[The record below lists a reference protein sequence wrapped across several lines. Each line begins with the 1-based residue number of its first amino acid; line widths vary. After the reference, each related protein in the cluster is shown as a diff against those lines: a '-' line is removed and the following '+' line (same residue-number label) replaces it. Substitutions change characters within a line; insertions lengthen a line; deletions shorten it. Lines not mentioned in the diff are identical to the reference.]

1 MPTRLNAP
9 LDRLRQ
15 QLSESQAPYFQRI
28 EHWGAPQEMTQALRQ
43 VRSAFDSA
51 AVESDP
57 RSSALALS
65 RFRKNGRFANFI
77 ELKYGCFGVGLS
89 IMWGNSQWS
98 ILGDEEL
105 LRQLLKLVDVER
117 KQPRRFRK
125 CYQGLMHSYFSYP
138 VLDEEAEQ
146 VVKNWHIL
154 RRFLG
159 NRRELALRATNIPTW
174 LAMLDQHANL
184 LSSKACEPYAA
195 DLLQGN
201 RKQLEIATEGIGI
214 GPTSWLWQEAIITT
228 VKTATEIDSDADF
241 RNMVDTLLNLLV
253 SSESDRPLSES
264 VLLRCFAMI
273 LIRYAKST
281 NKPEHPR
288 LRDLAV
294 QHIGNPWL
302 KRAAWDAYVNN
313 DNARK
318 MVDGWL
324 KRRLITDFFAVL
336 SEDGAADQRRLNY
349 WLRFEPVIE
358 DMWFALGPHAREA
371 NTADFIEMRKRMEGR
386 LHFLSGPGS
395 ILNNAFLMKIGEFLI
410 VEFGVTG
417 NATYIFNIGDSKIDF
432 SKREMNIYSLKGS
445 NHVGRLIHMSD
456 WEYTFDQW
464 LCPRISWHP
473 ETGNQNVIP
482 ARHAPTHSSASSA
495 AKRFGQHRP
504 IPRTAGDIN
513 QVLYFIKTLNL
524 EYEDN
529 RGLGGPFWIRTGNN
543 NPYLNDSLSSMGFK
557 YAADKGWWRK

>member
-1 MPTRLNAP
+1 MPARLNAP
-9 LDRLRQ
+9 LERLRQ
-15 QLSESQAPYFQRI
+15 QLSESQAPSFQHI
-28 EHWGAPQEMTQALRQ
+28 EHWGALQEMTQALRQ

-77 ELKYGCFGVGLS
+77 ELKYGCFGVGLP
-89 IMWGNSQWS
+89 IMWGNNEWS

-159 NRRELALRATNIPTW
+159 NRRELALSATNTPSW
-174 LAMLDQHANL
+174 LAMLDKHANL

-201 RKQLEIATEGIGI
+201 KKQLEIAAEGIGI

-241 RNMVDTLLNLLV
+241 RNKVDTLLNLLV
-253 SSESDRPLSES
+253 SSESNHPLSES
-264 VLLRCFAMI
+264 VLLRCFALI
-273 LIRYAKST
+273 LIRYAKGT
-281 NKPEHPR
+281 DKPEHPR

-302 KRAAWDAYVNN
+302 KRAVWDAYVNN

-358 DMWFALGPHAREA
+358 DMWFALGPHARDA
-371 NTADFIEMRKRMEGR
+371 NTTDFREMRKRMEGR
-386 LHFLSGPGS
+386 LHYLSGQAS
-395 ILNNAFLMKIGEFLI
+395 SFNNAFLMKIGEFLV

-417 NATYIFNIGDSKIDF
+417 NATYIFNAGDSKIDF
-432 SKREMNIYSLKGS
+432 SKREMNIYRLKGK

-464 LCPRISWHP
+464 LCPRIGWHP
-473 ETGNQNVIP
+473 KTGKQPVV
-482 ARHAPTHSSASSA
+482 ATVHTSAHSSASSA
-495 AKRFGQHRP
+495 AKQFAQHHP
-504 IPRTAGDIN
+504 TSRTLGDIK
-513 QVLYFIKTLNL
+513 QVFDLIKQLNI

-529 RGLGGPFWIRTGNN
+529 RSKGGPFWIRTGNKN
-543 NPYLNDSLSSMGFK
+543 VYLNDRLSRMGFR
-557 YAADKGWWRK
+557 YTANKGWWRE